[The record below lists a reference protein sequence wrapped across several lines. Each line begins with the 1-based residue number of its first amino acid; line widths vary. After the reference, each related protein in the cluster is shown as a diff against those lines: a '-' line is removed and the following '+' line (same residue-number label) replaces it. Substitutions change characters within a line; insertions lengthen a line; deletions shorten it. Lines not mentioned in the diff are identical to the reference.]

1 MADPRWTKLPTFLG
15 GTLPAGQVNDP
26 QTIKIEKFLQWVSP
40 GKALVQVEE
49 IDAYGQTVKKSAPI
63 VKDIEGYPQPE
74 ATATGGI
81 GGIGSAGLPDEEAFQ
96 RKRTI
101 MGDTVDV
108 ANMAMQAWLEALPY
122 MVPDDRE
129 TVAGSDALSQAL
141 GGVGISYA
149 PRPQHKVKL
158 DLQDFM
164 KQAATALGY
173 DSYMPGATQGASQ
186 GMGQGISQGGDTS
199 AQDKSIDE
207 YLDMVLQEQK
217 NEELAMTGQ
226 VTDPNYMPR
235 TMTNE
240 FTGANSSNPINTNF
254 YDTSNA
260 NWQSII
266 NKNNPAS
273 QTIQDLKAITGMPKV
288 QVSSSDVVNN
298 TMTLPNYGRSKNPE
312 PYPLPVNTFYGT
324 DTAQQWLEIAQRI
337 KDFAPSG
344 LNKDSKLGRLREPES
359 TLSQLKEYNNL
370 RTIR

>member
-1 MADPRWTKLPTFLG
+1 MADPWYTALIKMAAEQKQPVSDG
-15 GTLPAGQVNDP
+15 SYVQEEP
-26 QTIKIEKFLQWVSP
+26 QPSM
-40 GKALVQVEE
+40 
-49 IDAYGQTVKKSAPI
+49 SAPKGFI
-63 VKDIEGYPQPE
+63 VVKQTTFDAKGNPTGVKYVTKAIEDYPQPE

-122 MVPDDRE
+122 MVPGDRE

-173 DSYMPGATQGASQ
+173 DSYMPGATQGVSQ
-186 GMGQGISQGGDTS
+186 GMGQGMSQGGDTS

-240 FTGANSSNPINTNF
+240 FTGAN
-254 YDTSNA
+254 DLKKVA
-260 NWQSII
+260 NML
-266 NKNNPAS
+266 PAS
-273 QTIQDLKAITGMPKV
+273 QIRTSDMSDQMMSGQNQQIAKASKPNPSYQISGSPVTGGIGYGESPKTFNVGDVIARLQNLKSIGSAEGSWAEVAKRLKDTSK
-288 QVSSSDVVNN
+288 
-298 TMTLPNYGRSKNPE
+298 YGLYR
-312 PYPLPVNTFYGT
+312 
-324 DTAQQWLEIAQRI
+324 
-337 KDFAPSG
+337 
-344 LNKDSKLGRLREPES
+344 
-359 TLSQLKEYNNL
+359 
-370 RTIR
+370 